1 MACRRVRHI
10 SDSDGW
16 ALCEM
21 VVQEN
26 EDIIWCF
33 QRDWWN
39 GDIHQENA
47 FVAMPS
53 IIFFIRAFDLRNHLY
68 IDLYTFVS

>member
-1 MACRRVRHI
+1 MACRRVRHMN
-10 SDSDGW
+10 DSDGW

-26 EDIIWCF
+26 EIIIWCF

-53 IIFFIRAFDLRNHLY
+53 IIFFIRAFDLRNHLC

>member
-26 EDIIWCF
+26 EIIIWCF

-53 IIFFIRAFDLRNHLY
+53 IIFFIRAFDLRNHLC
-68 IDLYTFVS
+68 IDLHTFFS